1 MMRTKKTYPESK
13 LRKELYNYVLS
24 CIDSDGISDDAKFDA
39 AIRDMLK
46 VLDRICSYIEKH
58 GTISLTCGG
67 EWMYQDDDG
76 QVDALELVSDILD
89 SLSDY
94 AERDDDTEW

>member
-1 MMRTKKTYPESK
+1 MRNKKTYPECR
-13 LRKELYNYVLS
+13 LRKELYNYILS
-24 CIDSDGISDDAKFDA
+24 CIDADGIDNDAKFDA

-46 VLDRICSYIEKH
+46 TLDCICSYIEKH
-58 GTISLTCGG
+58 GAISLRCGG
-67 EWMYQDDDG
+67 EWMFQDDEG
-76 QVDALELVSDILD
+76 QVDALDLVSDILD